1 MASKP
6 KFTQD
11 ICKLLHNNARLK
23 EQVAGRLIHYW
34 RDELKG
40 GKSKICA
47 VFLDGE
53 TCQNVLTAETWGDAD
68 KAHAETNLKPL
79 LGEVVALENAKIVNK
94 GRSTVYHGKQIKM
107 TFDRSTVVKKI
118 ENNEK
123 YGTALP
129 LVTLATCSNLV
140 SICTISLVVC
150 IQTVSGRSLSKTG
163 RSTLPFGGRSWLFET
178 DEKAVE
184 TLRVDTDEIAVETH
198 RVDTD
203 EDAFETHQR
212 VTPLCR
218 VSVRP

>member
-11 ICKLLHNNARLK
+11 ICKLFHNNARLT

-34 RDELKG
+34 RDEMKT
-40 GKSKICA
+40 GKWKIGA
-47 VFLDGE
+47 VFLDGN
-53 TCQNVLTAETWGDAD
+53 TCQNVLTAETWSDAD

-107 TFDRSTVVKKI
+107 AFDRCTVVKKL

-129 LVTLATCSNLV
+129 LLTLAACSNIP
-140 SICTISLVVC
+140 SICTISLLVC
-150 IQTVSGRSLSKTG
+150 IQTVSGPHMRGSEGGDRPVTNLTVAFQDRKIDTAFWG
-163 RSTLPFGGRSWLFET
+163 RET
-178 DEKAVE
+178 CK
-184 TLRVDTDEIAVETH
+184 
-198 RVDTD
+198 
-203 EDAFETHQR
+203 
-212 VTPLCR
+212 
-218 VSVRP
+218 